1 MLVLELMLSSIFRM
15 ANEYHIEK
23 RLYSDDVLIS

>member
-1 MLVLELMLSSIFRM
+1 MLVLELMLSSIFRI

-23 RLYSDDVLIS
+23 GLYSDDVLIS

>member
-1 MLVLELMLSSIFRM
+1 MLVLELMLSLIFRM

-23 RLYSDDVLIS
+23 GLYSDDVLIS